1 MKIDFLKNMFFQNE
15 SENKYSQELRKILKK
30 SKFPVLICSFE
41 RPYYLK
47 IMIKQ
52 LNKLKIKPIVLDN
65 NSKDIKLV
73 SFLKKNNRK
82 KFYLIRLNQNYGNE
96 IIYKNFIWKYLPN
109 FFAFT
114 DSDILFNKKLDPKFL
129 YKMKKYTE
137 KYKIQKIGFA
147 IDIFDKKNLKKIK
160 CRYAYRSTKGKI
172 KIRYK
177 PLRSAELN
185 HWKKRIAL
193 NPDIYGADVDTTFA
207 VYNKKYFE
215 KNRVKALRIASNYTS
230 VHLPW
235 MKYDKI
241 KNKELNLYLKNKNKN
256 IGSTIIKLK

>member
-1 MKIDFLKNMFFQNE
+1 MKINFLKHIFFQNE
-15 SENKYSQELRKILKK
+15 SENRYSQELKKILKK
-30 SKFPVLICSFE
+30 LRFPVLICSFE

-65 NSKDIKLV
+65 NSKDLELA

-96 IIYKNFIWKYLPN
+96 IIYKNFIFKHLPN

-114 DSDILFNKKLDPKFL
+114 DSDILFNKKLNPKFL
-129 YKMKKYTE
+129 HEMKKYTE

-147 IDIFDKKNLKKIK
+147 IDIFDNKNLKKLK
-160 CRYAYRSTKGKI
+160 FRYAYRSKKGKI

-177 PLRSAELN
+177 TILGAEKN
-185 HWKKRIAL
+185 HWRHKIAS
-193 NPDIYGADVDTTFA
+193 NPDIYRADIDTTFA

-215 KNRVKALRIASNYTS
+215 KNRVKALRVASNYTC

-235 MKYDKI
+235 MKYDRIGK
-241 KNKELNLYLKNKNKN
+241 KELNLYLKNKNKN

>member
-96 IIYKNFIWKYLPN
+96 IIYKNFILKYLPN

-129 YKMKKYTE
+129 YKMKKC
-137 KYKIQKIGFA
+137 
-147 IDIFDKKNLKKIK
+147 L
-160 CRYAYRSTKGKI
+160 
-172 KIRYK
+172 
-177 PLRSAELN
+177 
-185 HWKKRIAL
+185 KRISL
-193 NPDIYGADVDTTFA
+193 
-207 VYNKKYFE
+207 
-215 KNRVKALRIASNYTS
+215 
-230 VHLPW
+230 
-235 MKYDKI
+235 
-241 KNKELNLYLKNKNKN
+241 
-256 IGSTIIKLK
+256 

>member
-1 MKIDFLKNMFFQNE
+1 
-15 SENKYSQELRKILKK
+15 
-30 SKFPVLICSFE
+30 
-41 RPYYLK
+41 
-47 IMIKQ
+47 
-52 LNKLKIKPIVLDN
+52 
-65 NSKDIKLV
+65 
-73 SFLKKNNRK
+73 
-82 KFYLIRLNQNYGNE
+82 LNQNYGNE
-96 IIYKNFIWKYLPN
+96 IIYKNFILKYLPN

-177 PLRSAELN
+177 PLRSVELN